1 MGWVTKGFV
10 ITAKRHVIA
19 KWCPVLRGCCS
30 SLGSEACPK
39 RRAHWSG
46 SAKHAAAQDRAGN
59 CRHGL
64 PFVVLSI
71 GGRRFSNYLCSMLMS
86 HVSGFQHLDE
96 PGRTLCS
103 NSQRPRADMYIP
115 RITQLCRQRI
125 SAVCN
130 MRNRSLRICSQGS
143 VKALTADLWPNP
155 EPTLTPHRGPY

>member
-1 MGWVTKGFV
+1 MKGFV

-59 CRHGL
+59 RRHGL
-64 PFVVLSI
+64 PFVVRSI
-71 GGRRFSNYLCSMLMS
+71 GGLLFSDYLCSMLMS

-115 RITQLCRQRI
+115 ALHNYVDRESPLFAICRTAAFG
-125 SAVCN
+125 S
-130 MRNRSLRICSQGS
+130 GS
-143 VKALTADLWPNP
+143 VLRALSRL
-155 EPTLTPHRGPY
+155 